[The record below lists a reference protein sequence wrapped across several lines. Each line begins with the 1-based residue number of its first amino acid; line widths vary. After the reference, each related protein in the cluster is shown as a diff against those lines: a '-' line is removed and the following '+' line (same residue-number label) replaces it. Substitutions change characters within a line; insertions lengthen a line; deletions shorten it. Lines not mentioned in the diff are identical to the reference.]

1 MSVSKKFASSAFWLV
16 LGTSFG
22 NISGILVFFVLA
34 RLLKPAEFGIV
45 ALASIFVDVSRIM
58 VSAGIPEAMIQRETW
73 DDKVAST
80 AFWTSL
86 TLAGALCAVLIGV
99 VAPISSAY
107 YDPTLGPVVAALSLM
122 LFIDSIS
129 IVHLAKLQREFR
141 YKLVATRTMISNIA
155 GGALGIALAYHGYGV
170 WALVITR
177 LVVGSFEAIVN
188 WVSAKWHPQF
198 FFSREALRSF
208 FGSSMHLLGG
218 QLLATANGHIAAFV
232 VGMAYGPAA
241 IAQYRVGARGLSMVV
256 ELTINPLQK
265 VALSA
270 FSRVQGEARGVGK
283 AYLRLTKACSLASCP
298 VFFGAAAIAPDF
310 VAVCFGPQ
318 WEISG
323 QVMAMLGLVVA
334 PATLLYFLYPA
345 LTAIGRTQ
353 FVLFSNIAAF
363 LTNLA
368 VSLVTVGFGVVQVA
382 AGSTIRAHVTLPFAL
397 LLLKRGLHVEWR
409 DAILGILPPFI
420 ASAIMALVVA
430 LVRHWFLMDWHIV
443 PRLVA
448 MVALGAVVYPL
459 VLLVVGRRFLSE
471 NFGEFRAMLPSALR
485 KGPFR

>member
-86 TLAGALCAVLIGV
+86 GCAAALCAVLVGI
-99 VAPISSAY
+99 VAPLGSAY
-107 YDPTLGPVVAALSLM
+107 YDPTLGPVIAALSLM

-141 YKLVATRTMISNIA
+141 YKLVATRTMIGNVA
-155 GGALGIALAYHGYGV
+155 GGALGITLAYHGYGV

-188 WVSAKWHPQF
+188 WVSAQWRPLF
-198 FFSREALRSF
+198 YFSREALLSF

-218 QLLATANGHIAAFV
+218 QLLATANGHLAAFV
-232 VGMAYGPAA
+232 VGMVYGPAA
-241 IAQYRVGARGLSMVV
+241 IAQYRIGARGLSMVV

-270 FSRVQGEARGVGK
+270 FSRVQGAAGVGG

-310 VAVCFGPQ
+310 VALCFGPQ
-318 WEISG
+318 WEIGG
-323 QVMAMLGLVVA
+323 QVMTMLGLTVM
-334 PATLLYFLYPA
+334 PATFLYFLYPA
-345 LTAIGRTQ
+345 LTAVGRTQ

-363 LTNLA
+363 IANLA
-368 VSLVTVGFGVVQVA
+368 TSLLTVGFGIVQVA
-382 AGSTIRAHVTLPFAL
+382 AGSAVRAHLTLPFAFAL
-397 LLLKRGLHVEWR
+397 LRRGLHVEWSR
-409 DAILGILPPFI
+409 ALLGILPPFV
-420 ASAIMALVVA
+420 AAAIMALVVTA
-430 LVRHWFLMDWHIV
+430 VRHWLLMEWHII
-443 PRLVA
+443 PRLTA
-448 MVALGAVVYPL
+448 MIGIGAIIYPL
-459 VLLVVGRRFLSE
+459 VLVAIGRRFLSE
-471 NFGEFRAMLPSALR
+471 NLGEFRAMLPNALR
-485 KGPFR
+485 RGPFK